1 MDTLFTRQF
10 KTILWKNWK
19 IFKQKFSIFSIC
31 FELFVAFFIVATLS
45 ANKKSPT
52 LYIDLPD
59 GSEAYDTKESFEVT
73 LDSLAVT
80 SRYIAFV
87 LPQNHNVSNID
98 GDSFIET
105 VMSDSIFQKEFPIT
119 SKKFDTEQQLV
130 YIVGNETLPY
140 FLCAVIFGNDYTD
153 YTISAYGK
161 DVIDPNVDPLPE
173 VDDYHLNNQYT
184 KLFIQIQ
191 YAIDNAI
198 IQWKTNHKVKGIR
211 VSVGS
216 LSEHKRTYPQTRDFD
231 GLAPYLIFI
240 IIGQIFH
247 LSNHLMEEKE
257 NKIKEGLVVVGVNP
271 SILTFSWTLI
281 YFPLSFI
288 LITIIFI
295 MSPIDIFNKI
305 NIFLYYLLLIGY
317 IISMYSIVIIISNII
332 KKYKTVVVILCF
344 FVSMML
350 SLPEVVFNLRY
361 NGHILI
367 HRILSAIFPFFGLSM
382 AAAEIGNESI
392 IRDVREIDSEYKI
405 TFSNMFDSEFG
416 INFIFVLVD
425 ACFYLLL
432 ALLME
437 YIKGIEFRSFG
448 VKRYLK
454 KYHYN
459 HCNEFIGDIQEDPI
473 GSECYVEVK
482 NLSKF
487 YKYRGRMGTNEE
499 DDKDRKKVRKIFAAN
514 NNISFKLY
522 KNEIFGILGHNG
534 AGKSTLI
541 QNMMGIIKPDNGETY
556 YKGQPFSKNKKE
568 IYRQFG
574 ICLQSSIFIESFTVA
589 DHFKLYSGVKGV
601 DDSEESLQQWLQE
614 IDLVEKKDY
623 LVEKLSG
630 GQKRKLCIG
639 LALIGKP
646 KYVFLDEPTTGLD
659 PLSRR
664 KIWEL
669 LLKVKKDRVI
679 FITTHYMDE
688 ADIIADRKLI
698 LSHGIIRCLGSS
710 IYLKN
715 HFNMKYNL
723 EVRTQSPKA
732 VDDIIHRIIPSAQL
746 QQQNIIGMKNGGV
759 TPPSQSDTT
768 ETNVFHQDNSSALSK
783 TSLSSLVVHSYP
795 NIETTLN
802 IDDTG
807 NKNELTSSLFEYSNK
822 KFQHQSERKFYSDT
836 ISGNIYT
843 WKLPIQSVE
852 LFSTLLK
859 NMENARGRILGD
871 FSLNAPM
878 LEELFVRLEDEMERK
893 RNENG
898 NGNYSNN
905 PSEVP
910 QIPKVKRP
918 GTLNTAL
925 RLCRYRLLV
934 YIRQWSYLIM
944 GILVPFFLTAFFLPV
959 VKNQFNN
966 MIFSNY
972 GSREMSAK
980 NFPNQQWNYEVENS
994 DGSIANNV
1002 IAQELSGGNVQ
1013 YLNHEEIIKNNRE
1026 IYNAPYFVSSF
1037 SINYNE
1043 SGIYDLNIY
1052 NNRHLTH
1059 SLPSTLNVLSNAILA
1074 SNQINDTIHT
1084 TSKPLT
1090 YFKLTELND
1099 PKLFATLIFILC
1111 ISFPLSFYGMN
1122 VVRER
1127 ARKLLKQFQLN
1138 GVSNKSYWL
1147 SVLISDH
1154 IMFMITCIVIGGEIV
1169 IFNFTPLLK
1178 INCLVVLFLFIYI
1191 GAFGCLLLQ
1200 YCFSFYFKSDSNAFI
1215 VFFICNIVPTYSI
1228 FIEAYNNHI
1237 YADFGLDDV
1246 SFVSYLGVLTFLFC
1260 IIIPNFG
1267 IARSFRTMIHAGI
1280 SHDALH
1286 TKIGFT
1292 SLLHPKNLILS
1303 CLVGEILSIFFYGF
1317 ILKKIIQKVYNP
1329 KKGVLEIPEK
1339 INEQYIKEVV
1349 EGDEDIY
1356 NEYKRVGKNEQ
1367 IPLRLIQLAKEYDDM
1382 ELMPDQIK
1390 EALRKDKASKYG
1402 EFHMSDKGSR
1412 RIVMSAFDNVS
1423 IGVDKRECFGILGPN
1438 GSGKTSLLN
1447 TVSFSFPQ
1455 TLGKIY
1461 YDGKDTTER
1470 RGNEIS
1476 LGYCPQEDTL
1486 WDEYTLSEHI
1496 EMFLYVC
1503 GHSLKE
1509 AKKIAREFI
1518 SYCHLTEHKNK
1529 MPSELSGGTRRKL
1542 NLLIA
1547 LCCSS
1552 SKIIMDEPTA
1562 GMDPSTRRYVWDII
1576 KSTLQVND
1584 SSNMIST
1591 HSMEEAELLCNRIAI
1606 MIKGKIRCIGSP
1618 EHLKMKFGNSYI
1630 LDVYTDNIEKFHKE
1644 VVIGCNL
1651 FNDSHYD
1658 REVKSVQRVKYEVQ
1672 SKKNIS
1678 RIFDIMEDCRKDGL
1692 FIDYNYSQTSLEQIF
1707 LNFANKY
1714 NEND

>member
-1 MDTLFTRQF
+1 
-10 KTILWKNWK
+10 
-19 IFKQKFSIFSIC
+19 
-31 FELFVAFFIVATLS
+31 
-45 ANKKSPT
+45 
-52 LYIDLPD
+52 LPD
-59 GSEAYDTKESFEVT
+59 GSEASDIEESFNVDPGDNT
-73 LDSLAVT
+73 IKT
-80 SRYIAFV
+80 RYVAFV
-87 LPQNHNVSNID
+87 LPHNHNVSNVD
-98 GDSFIET
+98 GDSFIDA
-105 VMSDSIFQKEFPIT
+105 VMGDSIFKKEIKIT
-119 SKKFDTEQQLV
+119 SKIFDTEQQLA
-130 YIVGNETLPY
+130 YSVGNETRPY

-153 YTISAYGK
+153 YTISPYGK
-161 DVIDPNVDPLPE
+161 DVIDPNADPLSE
-173 VDDYHLNNQYT
+173 INDYHINNQYT
-184 KLFIQIQ
+184 ELFVQIQ

-198 IQWKTNHKVKGIR
+198 IQWKTNHKVKGIH

-216 LSEHKRTYPQTRDFD
+216 LSEHKRTYQRTKKFD
-231 GLAPYLIFI
+231 GLGPYLIFI

-247 LSNHLMEEKE
+247 LSNHFMEEKE

-271 SILTFSWTLI
+271 NILTFSWTLI
-281 YFPLSFI
+281 YFPFSLIIITMIFI
-288 LITIIFI
+288 LC
-295 MSPIDIFNKI
+295 PIDIYKTI

-317 IISMYSIVIIISNII
+317 IISMYSIVIIISNVI

-361 NGHILI
+361 NGHVLL

-382 AAAEIGNESI
+382 AVAEIGYNSI
-392 IRDVREIDSEYKI
+392 IGDITKYGYKEDKI
-405 TFSNMFDSEFG
+405 TFSNMFDTEFG

-425 ACFYLLL
+425 AVFYLLL

-437 YIKGIEFRSFG
+437 YIKGIEFRGFG
-448 VKRYLK
+448 VKRNLK
-454 KYHYN
+454 KYNWN
-459 HCNEFIGDIQEDPI
+459 HCNEYIGDIQEDPI
-473 GSECYVEVK
+473 GTECYVEVK

-487 YKYRGRMGTNEE
+487 YKYRRRMGTNEE
-499 DDKDRKKVRKIFAAN
+499 DDKDGKKVRKIFAAN
-514 NNISFKLY
+514 NNISFKVY
-522 KNEIFGILGHNG
+522 KDEIFGILGHNG

-541 QNMMGIIKPDNGETY
+541 QNMMGIINPDNGETY

-574 ICLQSSIFIESFTVA
+574 ICLQNSIYIESFTVA
-589 DHFKLYSGVKGV
+589 DHFKLYSGVKGT

-723 EVRTQSPKA
+723 EVRTQSLKE

-746 QQQNIIGMKNGGV
+746 QQHNIIGSKNGGV
-759 TPPSQSDTT
+759 TPPSQFKSQFNTT
-768 ETNVFHQDNSSALSK
+768 EANVLHQDNSSILSK
-783 TSLSSLVVHSYP
+783 TSLSSLVVHSNP
-795 NIETTLN
+795 NLETILN
-802 IDDTG
+802 IDETG
-807 NKNELTSSLFEYSNK
+807 NKNELTSALSEFPIK
-822 KFQHQSERKFYSDT
+822 KYQHQSESKFNSDN

-843 WKLPIQSVE
+843 WKLPIQSME

-859 NMENARGRILGD
+859 NMENARGRILED

-878 LEELFVRLEDEMERK
+878 LEELFVGLEDEMERK
-893 RNENG
+893 RNG
-898 NGNYSNN
+898 KYSNT

-925 RLCRYRLLV
+925 RICRYRLLV

-944 GILVPFFLTAFFLPV
+944 GILVPFFLMMFFLPV
-959 VKNQFNN
+959 IKNQFND
-966 MIFSNY
+966 MIVSNY
-972 GSREMSAK
+972 GSRDMSAK
-980 NFPNQQWNYEVENS
+980 SFPNQQWNYEVENS
-994 DGSIANNV
+994 DGSIVNDV
-1002 IAQELSGGNVQ
+1002 IAQELYGGNVQ

-1026 IYNAPYFVSSF
+1026 IYQAPYFVSSF
-1037 SINYNE
+1037 SINYTE
-1043 SGIYDLNIY
+1043 SGIYNLNIY
-1052 NNRHLTH
+1052 NNRHLPH
-1059 SLPSTLNVLSNAILA
+1059 SLPSTLNALSNAILA

-1090 YFKLTELND
+1090 YFKLNELSS
-1099 PKLFATLIFILC
+1099 PKLYATLIFILC

-1138 GVSNKSYWL
+1138 GVSHLSYWL
-1147 SVLISDH
+1147 SVLITDH
-1154 IMFMITCIVIGGEIV
+1154 IMFMITSIVIGGAIV
-1169 IFNFTPLLK
+1169 VFNFTPLLK
-1178 INCLVVLFLFIYI
+1178 INCLVVLFLFIFI
-1191 GAFGCLLLQ
+1191 GTFGCLLLQ

-1215 VFFICNIVPTYSI
+1215 VFFIFNIVPTYSI
-1228 FIEAYNNHI
+1228 FVEAYNDRI

-1246 SFVSYLGVLTFLFC
+1246 SIVSYLGVLTFLFC

-1286 TKIGFT
+1286 TEIGFT
-1292 SLLHPKNLILS
+1292 NLLHPRNLILS

-1317 ILKKIIQKVYNP
+1317 ILKKLTQKVYNP
-1329 KKGVLEIPEK
+1329 KKGVFEFPER
-1339 INEQYIKEVV
+1339 INEQYINEIKG
-1349 EGDEDIY
+1349 GDEDIY

-1367 IPLRLIQLAKEYDDM
+1367 IPIRLIKLAKEYDDM

-1390 EALRKDKASKYG
+1390 EALKKDKASKYG

-1486 WDEYTLSEHI
+1486 WDEYSLTEHI
-1496 EMFLYVC
+1496 EMFLYIC

-1509 AKKIAREFI
+1509 AKKIAKKFI

-1576 KSTLQVND
+1576 RSTLQVND
-1584 SSNMIST
+1584 SSNMICT

-1630 LDVYTDNIEKFHKE
+1630 LDVYTDNIKKFHEE
-1644 VVIGCNL
+1644 VVVGRNL
-1651 FNDSHYD
+1651 FNDNHFD
-1658 REVKSVQRVKYEVQ
+1658 REVKSVQRIKYEVQ
-1672 SKKNIS
+1672 SKNNIS

-1714 NEND
+1714 NENE